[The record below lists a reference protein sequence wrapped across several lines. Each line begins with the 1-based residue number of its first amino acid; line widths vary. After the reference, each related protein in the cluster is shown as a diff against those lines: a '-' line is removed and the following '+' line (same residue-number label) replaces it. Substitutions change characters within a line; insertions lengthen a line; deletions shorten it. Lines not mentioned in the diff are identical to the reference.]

1 MGWKVVAWESSPAG
15 PVPQAVDI
23 TELSKTQEQGK
34 RFTFIRSDSGPTTS
48 FESAACPGWFLCTQL
63 EADRPV
69 SLTNTPG
76 EAIIV
81 TKFYFQQD

>member
-1 MGWKVVAWESSPAG
+1 MGILTCWSD
-15 PVPQAVDI
+15 PQAVDI
-23 TELSKTQEQGK
+23 TDLSKTQEQGK

-69 SLTNTPG
+69 SLTNKPG

-81 TKFYFQQD
+81 SKFYFQQD